1 MKKNKTTRWAAFY
14 SLLIAKRV
22 FCFYVFFLVSTSIFT
37 ANLIKEA
44 KAEDYFSPYSLDK
57 RGMQSIA
64 AVNTLEVFSKQNGQ
78 IPGNYIVEVY
88 LNNDFIEL
96 TKINFVR
103 DERDSLSPELT
114 KKQLIDWG
122 VNPNFSSELSRLADD
137 ANVDKVANYIPDS
150 MVKFDFSQQKL
161 LISVP
166 QIAIKSTARGY
177 IPPEQWQQGMPAFTL
192 NYGLSG
198 SKTWQDGS
206 EGQNA
211 NFLSLQSGANLGA
224 WRLRNYSAYS
234 QNESER
240 HWESIST
247 YLERDIAALKSQFT
261 VGQVASSG
269 EIFDSF
275 QFTGVRLASDESML
289 PYSLRGFAPVVKG
302 IAQSNAK
309 VTVRQ
314 NGYVIYQTYVSAG
327 PFEIN
332 DLYPTSGSGNLEV
345 NVEEM
350 NGSEQ
355 TFIQPFS
362 SVPIMQREGQL
373 KYSLSGGK
381 YRKNSVRVKEPQ
393 FIQPT
398 LSYGLPWNTTLY
410 GGGLYSPDYSA
421 LALGLGLNL
430 GTAGALSFDVTDA
443 KTDFA
448 HDISHG
454 QSYRFQYAKSLL
466 NSGTSVTLAG
476 YRYSTEGYYDFSE
489 ANDDTLTRTR
499 MNKRSRLQA
508 NISQTLGSYG
518 SVYLNSYQ
526 QDFWGRAG
534 TEKTISAGFNS
545 NWNSVSYGVNYA
557 YSDMPGN
564 SKVNHLI
571 AFNMS
576 IPFDAWLPNS
586 RINSSMGTDNRGVS
600 NMQVGLSGNALD
612 NALNYGIQQSYGN
625 QNQQSNGNLTLS
637 YRGSN
642 GIVNGG
648 YSYNSDSQRLNYG
661 VQGGVVLHP
670 EGITLS
676 QPLGE
681 TVAIVRAPDA
691 ESVAVKNRTGITTN
705 ALGYA
710 VVPYLTPYQR
720 NSIQLDA
727 ETLAYNVD
735 LESTSSTVVPTR
747 GAVVWAD
754 FNTHIGW
761 RALIKLATQ
770 GQSIPFG
777 TVVSLVKAD
786 STKVETVT
794 GIVGDNGEV
803 YLNGLPEKGRLQAK
817 WGEHSNQQCWAN
829 FTLPNNKNVPMIQTT
844 ATCIPESSVNKF

>member
-1 MKKNKTTRWAAFY
+1 MKTNQMTRGKPFSSRLTAKRFPYSPVAFLVLA
-14 SLLIAKRV
+14 SLLSAE
-22 FCFYVFFLVSTSIFT
+22 
-37 ANLIKEA
+37 LIKEA
-44 KAEDYFSPYSLDK
+44 KADDYFSPYSLDK
-57 RGMQSIA
+57 RGMQSVA
-64 AVNTLEVFSKQNGQ
+64 EVDTLEVFSKQSGQ
-78 IPGNYIVEVY
+78 MPGNYTVEVY

-96 TKINFVR
+96 TEINFVGA
-103 DERDSLSPELT
+103 EEGSLSPELT

-122 VNPNFSSELSRLADD
+122 VNPNFSSELSGLADD
-137 ANVDKVANYIPDS
+137 ANIDKVANYIPNAT
-150 MVKFDFSQQKL
+150 VKFDFSQQKL

-177 IPPEQWQQGMPAFTL
+177 VPPEQWQQGMPAFTL

-211 NFLSLQSGANLGA
+211 NFLSLQSGANLDA
-224 WRLRNYSAYS
+224 WRLRNYSVYS
-234 QNESER
+234 HSDNER

-247 YLERDIAALKSQFT
+247 YLERDIATLKSQFT
-261 VGQVASSG
+261 VGQMASPG

-275 QFTGVRLASDESML
+275 QFTGARLASDENML

-345 NVEEM
+345 SVEEM
-350 NGSEQ
+350 DGSEQ
-355 TFIQPFS
+355 TFITPFS

-381 YRKNSVRVKEPQ
+381 YRENSAQAKEPS

-421 LALGLGLNL
+421 LALGVGLNL
-430 GTAGALSFDVTDA
+430 GSAGALSFDVTDA
-443 KTDFA
+443 KADFA
-448 HDISHG
+448 NETSRG

-476 YRYSTEGYYDFSE
+476 YRYSTKGYYDFSE
-489 ANDDTLTRTR
+489 ANDEPLAQTR

-508 NISQTLGSYG
+508 NVSQTLGSYG

-534 TEKTISAGFNS
+534 TEKTTSAGFNS

-557 YSDMPGN
+557 YSDMPGI
-564 SKVNHLI
+564 SKANHLM

-586 RINSSMGTDNRGVS
+586 RINSSMGTDNRGVN

-612 NALNYGIQQSYGN
+612 NAFNYGIQQSYGN
-625 QNQQSNGNLTLS
+625 KDQQSNGNLALS

-648 YSYNSDSQRLNYG
+648 YSYNSHSQRLNYG
-661 VQGGVVLHP
+661 VQGGMVLHP
-670 EGITLS
+670 EGITFS

-691 ESVAVKNRTGITTN
+691 ENVAVKNRTGITTN

-720 NSIQLDA
+720 NSIQLDV
-727 ETLAYNVD
+727 ESLGNNVD
-735 LESTSSTVVPTR
+735 LASTSSTVVPTR

-754 FNTHIGW
+754 FETHVGW
-761 RALIKLATQ
+761 RALIKLAAQ

-777 TVVSLVKAD
+777 AVVSLVKAD
-786 STKVETVT
+786 SAKEEIVT

-803 YLNGLPEKGRLQAK
+803 YLNGLPEKGRLQVK
-817 WGEHSNQQCWAN
+817 WGERSNQQCWAD
-829 FTLPNNKNVPMIQTT
+829 FSLPKNKNVPMIQTT
-844 ATCIPESSVNKF
+844 ATCITG